1 MHKQIQQLAQQAQ
14 DSTKPDEQLEKII
27 LILEDAVRRLRLLK
41 EQK

>member
-14 DSTKPDEQLEKII
+14 ASTPSDEQLAKII

-41 EQK
+41 EHE